1 MSAGLRRTLSRW
13 DVVWFFVTAVVGLRW
28 IASAAAAGPSSLAM
42 WLAALVGFYLPLAYT
57 VTTLSA
63 RFPEE
68 GGLYVWTKQAF
79 GDFAAFIAGFM
90 YWMSVII
97 YFPGLL
103 YFAAGNA
110 LFILDPSGRTLADRP
125 AYFISASLAI
135 LGLALAINLVGL
147 RFGKWLQNLGGYATW
162 LPIAVLLALSVLC
175 VARFGVATPIRAA
188 ELVPQ
193 LSAAS
198 ITFWSTLAF
207 GFVGFEAAAFM
218 GEEIVGGAATIRR
231 GVLVAGAIIAAIY
244 ILGTVA
250 VLVAL
255 PRGEVSG
262 LQGIMQ
268 ALAGT
273 AGRAG
278 WPGLVPA
285 LAALLTLGTLGGV
298 CSWLASTS
306 RLPFVAG
313 VDRAL
318 PPAFGRLH
326 PRWGTP
332 WSSLVVAAATAAGV
346 ACLGQAGATV
356 KDAYDVLVSFAVI
369 ATFIPFVFL
378 FAALLR
384 LDRRPLARTLAVV
397 GLAVTLLSI
406 VLACLPPPG
415 AEHPLRSVAKV
426 VGGSVFLLVTGALL
440 FRRGAR
446 RAALRS
452 AA

>member
-1 MSAGLRRTLSRW
+1 MSQLRRTLSRW

-42 WLAALVGFYLPLAYT
+42 WLAALVCFYLPLAFT
-57 VTTLSA
+57 VTTLSE

-79 GDFAAFIAGFM
+79 GDLPAFIAGFM

-110 LFILDPSGRTLADRP
+110 LFVLDPSGRTLAESP
-125 AYFISASLAI
+125 AYYISASLAV
-135 LGLALAINLVGL
+135 LALALAINLVGL

-162 LPIAVLLALSVLC
+162 LPIAVLVFLSALC

-193 LSAAS
+193 ISASS

-218 GEEIVGGAATIRR
+218 GEEIVGGARTIRR

-250 VLVAL
+250 VLLAL

-273 AGRAG
+273 AARAG
-278 WPGLVPA
+278 WPGLGPV

-298 CSWLASTS
+298 SSWLASTS

-313 VDRAL
+313 VDRSL

-332 WSSLVVAAATAAGV
+332 WVSLVVAAATAALI

-378 FAALLR
+378 FAALIR
-384 LDRRPLARTLAVV
+384 LDRRRVARGLAVV

-406 VLACLPPPG
+406 VLACLPPAG

-426 VGGSVFLLVTGALL
+426 VGGSVFLLVVGVLL
-440 FRRGAR
+440 YRRGAK
-446 RAALRS
+446 RAARR
-452 AA
+452 